1 MGLCYQIKLQS
12 DPGRMTATRYD
23 WNTRKATVSDL
34 PPGEEESQQDGLE
47 TQVELELLQISY
59 RH

>member
-1 MGLCYQIKLQS
+1 MRLCYQIKLQS
-12 DPGRMTATRYD
+12 DPGHMTATRYD

-47 TQVELELLQISY
+47 TQVELELLQIS
-59 RH
+59 